1 MKNEIRA
8 GEVCVY
14 IPAKD
19 IARVH
24 ITQRVIISISKRH
37 IIVFVAAGSGAA
49 RYANHWYKLELN

>member
-24 ITQRVIISISKRH
+24 ITQRVIIR
-37 IIVFVAAGSGAA
+37 AL
-49 RYANHWYKLELN
+49 ANDTSLYL